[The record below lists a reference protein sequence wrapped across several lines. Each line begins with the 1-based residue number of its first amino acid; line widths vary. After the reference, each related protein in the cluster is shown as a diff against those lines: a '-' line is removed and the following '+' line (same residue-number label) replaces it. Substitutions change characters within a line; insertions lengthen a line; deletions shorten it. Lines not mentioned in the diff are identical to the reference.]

1 VGRQDRHGRT
11 GTGDEA
17 RQLRRIDADLA
28 KGGMCVLEIR
38 GLADNREREVER
50 LKTEL
55 ERENDKVAKAE
66 IARIKLGQV

>member
-1 VGRQDRHGRT
+1 
-11 GTGDEA
+11 
-17 RQLRRIDADLA
+17 
-28 KGGMCVLEIR
+28 MCVLEIR